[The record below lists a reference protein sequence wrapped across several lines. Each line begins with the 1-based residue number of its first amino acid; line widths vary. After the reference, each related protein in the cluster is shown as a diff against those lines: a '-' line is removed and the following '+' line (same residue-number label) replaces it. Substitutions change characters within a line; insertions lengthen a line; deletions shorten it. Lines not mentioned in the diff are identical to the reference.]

1 MFPKTIYRKRF
12 VPLETVALKDDRVL
26 FESDTRIV
34 TCWKSLK
41 PRADIGGGIS
51 AYFID
56 KGIKVSKIFA
66 PDGSFVHWYC
76 DMIRTV
82 IEAEAITF
90 VDLLIDVVID
100 RDGRVHVLDAA
111 EAADALRDG
120 VITAD
125 ILCDSLRAMDTLL
138 SDIDAGHFSDYTDWI
153 AKYEGAAGI

>member
-1 MFPKTIYRKRF
+1 MAKKTLYRKRF
-12 VPLETVALKDDRVL
+12 VPLETVALKDDRIL

-41 PRADIGGGIS
+41 PRKDIGSGIS

-56 KGIKVSKIFA
+56 KGIKVSKVFA

-82 IEAEAITF
+82 FEADSIIFE
-90 VDLLIDVVID
+90 DLLIDVIID
-100 RDGRVHVLDAA
+100 PDGRVHVVDAG

-120 VITAD
+120 LITAD
-125 ILCDSLRAMDTLL
+125 MLCASLRSMDALL
-138 SDIDAGHFSDYTDWI
+138 TDIDAGHFCEYTDLI
-153 AKYEGAAGI
+153 ETYEREAHI

>member
-1 MFPKTIYRKRF
+1 MAKKTLYRKRF
-12 VPLETVALKDDRVL
+12 VPLETVALKDDRIL

-41 PRADIGGGIS
+41 PRKDIGSGIS

-56 KGIKVSKIFA
+56 KGIKVSKVFA

-82 IEAEAITF
+82 FEADSIIFE
-90 VDLLIDVVID
+90 DLLIDVIID
-100 RDGRVHVLDAA
+100 PDGRVHVVDAG

-120 VITAD
+120 LITAD
-125 ILCDSLRAMDTLL
+125 MLCASLRSMDALL
-138 SDIDAGHFSDYTDWI
+138 TDIDAGRLPEYTDLI
-153 AKYEGAAGI
+153 ETYEKEVYI

>member
-1 MFPKTIYRKRF
+1 MAEKIIYRKRF
-12 VPLETVALKDDRVL
+12 VPLETIALKDDRIL
-26 FESDTRIV
+26 FESDTRMV

-56 KGIKVSKIFA
+56 KGIKVSKVFA

-82 IEAEAITF
+82 VEADSITF

-100 RDGRVHVLDAA
+100 PDGRVHVLDAG

-120 VITAD
+120 LITAD
-125 ILCDSLRAMDTLL
+125 ILCDSLHAMDVLL
-138 SDIDAGHFSDYTDWI
+138 SDIDAGRFSTYTDWI
-153 AKYEGAAGI
+153 AKYEDAAGI